1 MALSSAA
8 ENALKL
14 AGGWVLAAGLS
25 VCGVIYFDEI
35 RMGLGLT
42 ITAEDI
48 VDRAPA
54 GDAPRAAKATADV
67 PKADRAVEIR
77 AGAGGHFETTAYING
92 RPIEVMVDTGAT
104 MVAMPYEAAEA
115 AGIFLRDSDFT
126 QRVQTANGIARVA
139 SVTIDTV
146 SIDDITVRNVR
157 AAVSEPGKLKTT
169 LLGMSFLGRL
179 SKAEMSRGVLTLRE

>member
-1 MALSSAA
+1 MAISSAA

-14 AGGWVLAAGLS
+14 ASGWILAAGL
-25 VCGVIYFDEI
+25 GVGGILYFDEI
-35 RMGLGLT
+35 RTAVGLT
-42 ITAEDI
+42 ITADDI
-48 VDRAPA
+48 VDR
-54 GDAPRAAKATADV
+54 DTDRSRPRAAVAAAET
-67 PKADRAVEIR
+67 PRSERMVEIR

-92 RPIEVMVDTGAT
+92 RAIEVMVDTGAT

-126 QRVQTANGIARVA
+126 QRVQTANGMARVA
-139 SVTIDTV
+139 TVTIDTV
-146 SIDDITVRNVR
+146 AIDDIMVRNVR
-157 AAVSEPGKLKTT
+157 AAVTEPGKLKTT